1 MPVRRVAAFDFDRTL
16 TTSDTLVPFL
26 RAVVGT
32 RDLALAAIINAPR
45 FALAMLNDRCRDA
58 AKAAVF
64 RRVLA
69 GRAEAGL
76 RTFGERYADAIVTHR
91 LRSGMPERIEWHR
104 GQGHEIVIVSASPTL
119 YLDAVGRR
127 LGLDAVIATELEVG
141 SDGCLTGEIVGAN
154 VRRAE
159 KVRRLEA
166 WLGGDAEIWAY
177 GDSTGDRELLERA
190 DHAMRI

>member
-1 MPVRRVAAFDFDRTL
+1 MRRVAAFDFDGTL

-26 RAVVGT
+26 RAVVGN
-32 RDLALAAIINAPR
+32 RDLALAAIVNAPR
-45 FALAMLNDRCRDA
+45 FALAVISDRSLDA
-58 AKAAVF
+58 AKAALF

-69 GRAEAGL
+69 GRSAAAV
-76 RTFGERYADAIVTHR
+76 RTLGERYADSIVTHR

-104 GQGHEIVIVSASPTL
+104 DQGHEIVIVSASLTL

-141 SDGCLTGEIVGAN
+141 PDGALTGEIVGAN

-190 DHAMRI
+190 DHSMRI

>member
-1 MPVRRVAAFDFDRTL
+1 MRGVAAFDFDGTL

-32 RDLALAAIINAPR
+32 RDLAVAAIVNAPR
-45 FALAMLNDRCRDA
+45 FALAAVNDGARDA

-64 RRVLA
+64 RRVLT
-69 GRAEAGL
+69 GRLESGL
-76 RTFGERYADAIVTHR
+76 RTLGERYADHVVTHR
-91 LRSGMPERIEWHR
+91 LRSGMPERIDWHR
-104 GQGHEIVIVSASPTL
+104 GQGHEVVIVSASPTL
-119 YLDAVGRR
+119 YLDAVGGR
-127 LGLDAVIATELEVG
+127 LGVNAVIATELEVG
-141 SDGCLTGEIVGAN
+141 PDGTLTGEILGAN

-166 WLGGDAEIWAY
+166 WLGSEAEIWAY

-190 DHAMRI
+190 DHPMRV

>member
-1 MPVRRVAAFDFDRTL
+1 MR
-16 TTSDTLVPFL
+16 DTLVPFL
-26 RAVVGT
+26 RAVAGG
-32 RDLALAAIINAPR
+32 RDLATAAAQTAPR
-45 FALAMLNDRCRDA
+45 FAIAMLSDGARDA
-58 AKAAVF
+58 AKVALF

-69 GRAEAGL
+69 GRSESWL
-76 RTFGERYADAIVTHR
+76 RELGERYADGIVSHQ

-104 GQGHEIVIVSASPTL
+104 GGGHEIVIVSASPTI
-119 YLDAVGRR
+119 YLDAVGNR
-127 LGLDAVIATELEVG
+127 LGVDAVLATELEVG
-141 SDGCLTGEIVGAN
+141 ADGCLTGELVGAN

-166 WLGGDAEIWAY
+166 WLGGPAEIWAY

>member
-1 MPVRRVAAFDFDRTL
+1 VRGVAAFDFDGTL

-32 RDLALAAIINAPR
+32 GDLAIAAALNAPR
-45 FALAMLNDRCRDA
+45 FALAAVSDRWRDA
-58 AKAAVF
+58 AKAALF

-69 GRAEAGL
+69 GRDVARL
-76 RTFGERYADAIVTHR
+76 RTLGERYADSVVTHR

-104 GQGHEIVIVSASPTL
+104 GQGHEIVVVSASPTL
-119 YLDAVGRR
+119 YLDAVGSR

-141 SDGCLTGEIVGAN
+141 PDGCLTGEIVGAN

-190 DHAMRI
+190 DHAMRV

>member
-1 MPVRRVAAFDFDRTL
+1 MRRVAAFDFDGTL
-16 TTSDTLVPFL
+16 TERDTLVPYL
-26 RAVVGT
+26 QAVAGS
-32 RDLALAAIINAPR
+32 RDLATAAALTIPR
-45 FALAMLNDRCRDA
+45 FIAAALADRMRDA
-58 AKAAVF
+58 AKAALF

-69 GRAEAGL
+69 GRSESWL
-76 RTFGERYADAIVTHR
+76 RELGERYADAIVSHR

-104 GQGHEIVIVSASPTL
+104 GAGHEIVIVSASPTL
-119 YLDAVGRR
+119 YLDAVGHR
-127 LGLDAVIATELEVG
+127 LAIDAVIATELEVG
-141 SDGCLTGEIVGAN
+141 ADGCLTGELAGAN

-166 WLGGDAEIWAY
+166 WLSGDAEIWAY

>member
-1 MPVRRVAAFDFDRTL
+1 MRRVAAFDFDGTL

-26 RAVVGT
+26 RAVVGN
-32 RDLALAAIINAPR
+32 RDLALAAIVNAPR
-45 FALAMLNDRCRDA
+45 FALAVISDRSRDA
-58 AKAAVF
+58 AKAALF

-69 GRAEAGL
+69 GRSAAAV
-76 RTFGERYADAIVTHR
+76 RTLGERYADSIVTHR

-104 GQGHEIVIVSASPTL
+104 DQGHEIVIVSASLTL

-141 SDGCLTGEIVGAN
+141 PDGALTGEIVGAN

-190 DHAMRI
+190 DHSMRI

>member
-1 MPVRRVAAFDFDRTL
+1 MRGVAAFDFDGTL

-32 RDLALAAIINAPR
+32 RDLALAAISNAPR
-45 FALAMLNDRCRDA
+45 FALAVMNDRWRDA
-58 AKAAVF
+58 AKAALF

-69 GRAEAGL
+69 GRSEAGL
-76 RTFGERYADAIVTHR
+76 RTLGERYADSIVTHR

-104 GQGHEIVIVSASPTL
+104 KQGHEIVIVSASPTL
-119 YLDAVGRR
+119 YLDAVGSR

-141 SDGCLTGEIVGAN
+141 PDGSLTGEIVGAN

-159 KVRRLEA
+159 KVRGLEA
-166 WLGGDAEIWAY
+166 WLGGAAEIWAY

-190 DHAMRI
+190 DHAMRV